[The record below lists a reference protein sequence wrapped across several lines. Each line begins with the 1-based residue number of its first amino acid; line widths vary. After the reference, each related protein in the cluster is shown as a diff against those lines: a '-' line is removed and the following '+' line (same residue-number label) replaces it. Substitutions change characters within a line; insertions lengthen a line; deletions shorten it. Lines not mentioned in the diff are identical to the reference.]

1 MPSMRAAMAQ
11 RAGAAAA
18 AAAAS
23 SRPGTTDGTGR
34 GRVQQQQPPSS
45 SLPQPRPSSQT
56 GGARGHSAPQQG
68 PQGDGG
74 VACLLASS
82 SRALSLSR
90 AAQPPPSAA
99 SPPPLAPLVLG
110 PGDVCL
116 TRLEKNKLKRGLRR
130 GDPPVMTTYES
141 RQVFRFDAAHPPS
154 ATTLDLFLADVA
166 PALAPVLRLDG
177 STAAVLAYGQTGSGK
192 TFTMAGGGGEA
203 GLMQCCCLVLLDAVA
218 QADAANAQPTH
229 PHPHARRRKP
239 LAVFVTAGEIYQEQ
253 LLDLCAPPGKPK
265 RLTPSTLRRVRVR
278 SAPECIAA
286 VEEAAEQRASGATN
300 LNEESSRSHAVYVVS
315 VEEEGEGGA
324 GGGGGGEAEGGRI
337 LGTLALVD
345 LAGAEY
351 AAATEGRDDAR
362 RLEGSKNNLGLMS
375 LKAALRWL
383 GERRRREMGEGA
395 AGGDGAP
402 APAPAPFT
410 WQQSALTRLLRPF
423 LAPPGEEGSGWGGG
437 GGGGGGRAGSKS
449 VVLLVTVSPE
459 PSDAYQSSL
468 ALQDG
473 LRLTGREGDEKEV
486 REVVPVDTGAG
497 GGAGGGGGGGGGAG
511 SVRRRPILLAGSGTA
526 GGRAGA
532 ARLAR

>member
-1 MPSMRAAMAQ
+1 
-11 RAGAAAA
+11 
-18 AAAAS
+18 
-23 SRPGTTDGTGR
+23 
-34 GRVQQQQPPSS
+34 
-45 SLPQPRPSSQT
+45 
-56 GGARGHSAPQQG
+56 
-68 PQGDGG
+68 

-82 SRALSLSR
+82 NRALSQSR
-90 AAQPPPSAA
+90 AAAQPPPSAA
-99 SPPPLAPLVLG
+99 SPPPPAPLVLG

-154 ATTLDLFLADVA
+154 ATTLDLFLADVV

-192 TFTMAGGGGEA
+192 TFTMAGAGGEA

-218 QADAANAQPTH
+218 QADAANAHQTLM
-229 PHPHARRRKP
+229 HPHARRRKP
-239 LAVFVTAGEIYQEQ
+239 LAVFMTAGEIYQEQ

-324 GGGGGGEAEGGRI
+324 GGGGGGGEAEGGRI

-423 LAPPGEEGSGWGGG
+423 LAPPGEEGSGWGGR

-497 GGAGGGGGGGGGAG
+497 AGAGAGGGAGAGAGGGGGSA
-511 SVRRRPILLAGSGTA
+511 RRSILLAGSGTA